1 MQNRVK
7 KQTRI
12 LAIDYGQR
20 RIGLAVSDP
29 LGITAQGL
37 ETISVSCP
45 QDALSKIEQLVKAFR
60 VSEIILGLPVNMDGT
75 LGYRAQEVSGFAERL
90 RKRTGL
96 SVTLSDERL
105 TSVAAHRVLHRMGLK
120 MKGKKRDVDR
130 IAAQMLL
137 QEYLEKHSDRGGRD
151 AR

>member
-12 LAIDYGQR
+12 LAIDYGER

-37 ETISVSCP
+37 ETLSVSCP
-45 QDALSKIEQLVKAFR
+45 QDALSKIEQLVKTFR

-75 LGYRAQEVSGFAERL
+75 RGCRAQEVSGFAERL

-105 TSVAAHRVLHRMGLK
+105 TSVAAHRILHRMGLK
-120 MKGKKRDVDR
+120 IKDKKRDVDR

-137 QEYLEKHSDRGGRD
+137 QDYLEKYSNRGGRD